1 MADDEPITREIFI
14 AATPEEIFPY
24 LTQADRY
31 VEWMGVSAVLDAR
44 PGGIFQLDP
53 NHRDVI
59 YGEFLEV
66 VPFRRVVFTWG
77 WKEPDHPM
85 PPGSSRV
92 EIELLPQGNG
102 TLLRLRHYGVA
113 PLLRER
119 HTHGWTHY
127 LGRLRTVMA
136 GADPG
141 PDPYANPNWRHA

>member
-1 MADDEPITREIFI
+1 VADDEPISREIFI

-59 YGEFLEV
+59 FGEFVEV
-66 VPFRRVVFTWG
+66 VPFQRVVFTWG
-77 WKEPDHPM
+77 WKEPDHPI

-92 EIELLPQGNG
+92 EIDLLPQGNG

-113 PLLRER
+113 PPLRER

-127 LGRLRTVMA
+127 LGRLQTLMA

-141 PDPYANPNWRHA
+141 PDPYANPNWRHT